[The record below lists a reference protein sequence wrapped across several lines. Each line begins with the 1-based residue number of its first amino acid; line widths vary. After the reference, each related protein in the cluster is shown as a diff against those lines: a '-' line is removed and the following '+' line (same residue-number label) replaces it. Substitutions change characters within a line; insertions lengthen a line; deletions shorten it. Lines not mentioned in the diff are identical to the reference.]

1 VVGNN
6 SGWRVSACTDFPEKI
21 FPEISRTRKNIFRI
35 FCEPPESFEI
45 ILKNRSAKKSK
56 KFSHELFSQRFCGL
70 LLFVKGWIFLTHPL
84 GSGIER
90 RVNGGFRNYI
100 RNGSRADDRSDHRVE
115 GAATQKTA
123 A

>member
-1 VVGNN
+1 
-6 SGWRVSACTDFPEKI
+6 VSHQNLLELFKKTC
-21 FPEISRTRKNIFRI
+21 
-35 FCEPPESFEI
+35 
-45 ILKNRSAKKSK
+45 SAKKPK
-56 KFSHELFSQRFCGL
+56 KFSTNYFHRDFERL

-115 GAATQKTA
+115 GAATLKTA

>member
-1 VVGNN
+1 
-6 SGWRVSACTDFPEKI
+6 VSACTDFPKKY
-21 FPEISRTRKNIFRI
+21 FRKFLARQKSFSGFSVSRKNLLELFWK
-35 FCEPPESFEI
+35 SA
-45 ILKNRSAKKSK
+45 SAKNQND
-56 KFSHELFSQRFCGL
+56 FPTNYFHRDFERL

-84 GSGIER
+84 GSGVER
-90 RVNGGFRNYI
+90 RVNGCFQNCI